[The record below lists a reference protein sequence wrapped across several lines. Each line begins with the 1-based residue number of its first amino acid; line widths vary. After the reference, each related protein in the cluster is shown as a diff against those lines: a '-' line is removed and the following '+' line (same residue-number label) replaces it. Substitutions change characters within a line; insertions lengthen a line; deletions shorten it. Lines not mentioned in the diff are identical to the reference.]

1 MPHSKLRRIAA
12 WIVCAVVA
20 VALAVSA
27 GNAAAAGS
35 KRPAAGKASSG
46 KIVKKIRRADDN
58 PPGNQSEIFE
68 LFSAGPFA
76 HFGW

>member
-1 MPHSKLRRIAA
+1 MLDSKLRRIAA

-20 VALAVSA
+20 VALTVSA
-27 GNAAAAGS
+27 GNAAAASS

-46 KIVKKIRRADDN
+46 KIVKKIRRADEN
-58 PPGNQSEIFE
+58 PPGDPNEIFE
-68 LFSAGPFA
+68 IYLIGPFA

>member
-1 MPHSKLRRIAA
+1 MPHSKLRRLAA

-35 KRPAAGKASSG
+35 KRPAAGEARSA
-46 KIVKKIRRADDN
+46 KIVKKIRRADEN
-58 PPGNQSEIFE
+58 PPGGQNEIFQ
-68 LFSAGPFA
+68 LFGIGPFA

>member
-1 MPHSKLRRIAA
+1 MPHSKLRRLAA

-46 KIVKKIRRADDN
+46 KIVKKIRRADEN
-58 PPGNQSEIFE
+58 PPGNEGEILEFAR
-68 LFSAGPFA
+68 AGLFA

>member
-20 VALAVSA
+20 VALTVSA

-46 KIVKKIRRADDN
+46 KIVTKIRHADEN
-58 PPGNQSEIFE
+58 PPGDPNEIFE
-68 LFSAGPFA
+68 LYQIGLFA

>member
-1 MPHSKLRRIAA
+1 
-12 WIVCAVVA
+12 VVA

-35 KRPAAGKASSG
+35 KRPAAGKSSSG
-46 KIVKKIRRADDN
+46 KIVKKIRRADEN
-58 PPGNQSEIFE
+58 PPADEIFE
-68 LFSAGPFA
+68 LFRIGPSA